1 MGSILRFG
9 LIKDINYVFSNWR

>member
-9 LIKDINYVFSNWR
+9 LIKDINYVFTNWR